1 MKQSKY
7 DQFLASFEGKEL
19 LKKHSLDEVGI
30 WKVRGADSN
39 CDLGGSHY
47 MPEIGQFEGKLR
59 DIIVYAVDLSGF
71 WSWGPG
77 DITRVNKPIKINEQS
92 NQKRIELQ
100 TRKGE
105 LEAMLKV
112 INNQLKDLYD

>member
-7 DQFLASFEGKEL
+7 DKFLASFEGKDL

-30 WKVRGADSN
+30 WKVLGADSN

-47 MPEIGQFEGKLR
+47 MPEIGQFEGRLR
-59 DIIVYAVDLSGF
+59 DIIVYAVELSGF

-77 DITRVNKPIKINEQS
+77 RITRIGKPIKIDEQS
-92 NQKRIELQ
+92 NQQRIKLQ
-100 TRKGE
+100 TRKNE
-105 LEAMLKV
+105 LEAMLRT
-112 INNQLKDLYD
+112 INNQLEDMK

>member
-19 LKKHSLDEVGI
+19 LKKHSLDDVGI

-77 DITRVNKPIKINEQS
+77 DITRVSKPIKINEQS
-92 NQKRIELQ
+92 NQKRIELR
-100 TRKGE
+100 TRKDE

-112 INNQLKDLYD
+112 INYQLKDLV